1 MPQRLIAAI
10 LAFGSGVLISALSV
24 GLMEHGCH
32 TCGLAIGIGALLDG
46 IPNRSHRPVMLG
58 GRAAS
63 VVAVA
68 AIFLSNIPEGLSSA
82 AGMKQAGRSRG
93 YVFGIWGG
101 TAFASGVAA
110 LLGYA
115 VFRHFPPD
123 GGSDHGHRGRRGSA
137 NDRRHHDPGGLRR
150 HARFCRFDHGGGL
163 PDGVCSQKN
172 WERSPPAK
180 DAPCLGNASRGSNFL
195 TAQFE

>member
-1 MPQRLIAAI
+1 MLGIAGGRRTAAGRGGRLAPAGAAAPDRRHPGLRQRRPHLGPVRRADGTW
-10 LAFGSGVLISALSV
+10 LPYLR
-24 GLMEHGCH
+24 
-32 TCGLAIGIGALLDG
+32 LAIGIGALLDG

-150 HARFCRFDHGGGL
+150 H
-163 PDGVCSQKN
+163 V
-172 WERSPPAK
+172 
-180 DAPCLGNASRGSNFL
+180 
-195 TAQFE
+195 